1 VWSTGIIGG
10 CSGGGV
16 RSGDKTD
23 ESIAEWL
30 PRKKRFINIYVWK
43 LKIFSQDNVSQLS
56 FLQFDDQTMTGH
68 S

>member
-10 CSGGGV
+10 CSSGSGGGV

-30 PRKKRFINIYVWK
+30 PRKTKIYK
-43 LKIFSQDNVSQLS
+43 HIYI
-56 FLQFDDQTMTGH
+56 
-68 S
+68 